1 MVPQRHS
8 RDARRPGPAAGSVE
22 EGGSGRAQLR
32 AYDRIVLGMDPG
44 TVQGSTTAQL
54 TPPRPAP
61 RASGLF
67 GLLWC

>member
-1 MVPQRHS
+1 MVPQRHT
-8 RDARRPGPAAGSVE
+8 RDTRSPGPFAGSVE
-22 EGGSGRAQLR
+22 DGGSGRAQLR

-44 TVQGSTTAQL
+44 TVLGSASAPL
-54 TPPRPAP
+54 APPRPAP